1 MIKNEREYRI
11 TSAQANKF
19 EQALS
24 QLDTSETAAGLH
36 PLIRKAHRDA
46 LQSQLDELREQI
58 AEYDSLRSGQQA
70 VISLDSLEELPRA
83 LIQARIAAG
92 LTQRELAERMG
103 LKEQQ
108 IQRYEATEYASA
120 DLARVNEVARALG
133 LRVRED
139 IFLSNLAQLSEEE
152 LMRLRDLV
160 QQTVAAY
167 LKKVG

>member
-11 TSAQANKF
+11 TMAQANKF

-24 QLDTSETAAGLH
+24 QLDTPQAPTGLH
-36 PLIRKAHRDA
+36 PLIQRAQRDA

-58 AEYDSLRSGQQA
+58 AEYESLKSGQQA
-70 VISLDSLEELPRA
+70 VISLNSLEELPQA
-83 LIQARIAAG
+83 LIRARIAAG

-120 DLARVNEVARALG
+120 DFTRINEVARALG

-139 IFLSNLAQLSEEE
+139 IFLSNSRHPSAEQLT
-152 LMRLRDLV
+152 DLV

-167 LKKVG
+167 LKRVG

>member
-1 MIKNEREYRI
+1 VIKNEREYRI
-11 TSAQANKF
+11 TTAQANKF

-24 QLDTSETAAGLH
+24 QLDTSQAPAGLH
-36 PLIRKAHRDA
+36 PLIQRAQWDA

-58 AEYDSLRSGQQA
+58 AEYESLKSGQQA
-70 VISLDSLEELPRA
+70 VISLNSLEELPRA
-83 LIQARIAAG
+83 LIRARIAAG

-120 DLARVNEVARALG
+120 DFARINEVARALG
-133 LRVRED
+133 LQVRED
-139 IFLSNLAQLSEEE
+139 IFLSNSRHPSAEQLT
-152 LMRLRDLV
+152 DLV

>member
-11 TSAQANKF
+11 TTAQANKF

-24 QLDTSETAAGLH
+24 QLDTPQAPGGLH
-36 PLIRKAHRDA
+36 PLIQRAQRDA

-58 AEYDSLRSGQQA
+58 AEYESLKSGQQA
-70 VISLDSLEELPRA
+70 VISLNSLEELPRA
-83 LIQARIAAG
+83 LIRARIAAG

-120 DLARVNEVARALG
+120 DFARINEVARALG

-139 IFLSNLAQLSEEE
+139 IFLSNSRHPSAEQL
-152 LMRLRDLV
+152 MDLV

>member
-11 TSAQANKF
+11 TKAQANKF
-19 EQALS
+19 ELALS
-24 QLDTSETAAGLH
+24 QLATSEAIPGLH
-36 PLIRKAHRDA
+36 PAIQKAQRDA

-58 AEYDSLRSGQQA
+58 AEYEALRSGQQA
-70 VISLDSLEELPRA
+70 VISLDSLEELPQA
-83 LIQARIAAG
+83 LIRARIAAG

-108 IQRYEATEYASA
+108 IQRYEATEYAAA

-139 IFLSNLAQLSEEE
+139 VFLSNSPHLSEE
-152 LMRLRDLV
+152 LLVRLRDLV
-160 QQTVAAY
+160 QQTVATY
-167 LKKVG
+167 SKKVG